1 MGTIT
6 VTVEDDVEERFRKA
20 VNEIKG
26 TGKGV
31 LGSATNEAM
40 QEWVERQKQQRIAK
54 EMLTLLK
61 KGFEM
66 GKFKK
71 VSRDE
76 LHER

>member
-6 VTVEDDVEERFRKA
+6 ITVKDDIEERFRQT
-20 VNEIKG
+20 VDETKG
-26 TGKGV
+26 KGKGV
-31 LGSATNEAM
+31 LGSAASEAM
-40 QEWVERQKQQRIAK
+40 QEWVEKQRQRRIAK
-54 EMLTLLK
+54 EMLALLE

>member
-6 VTVEDDVEERFRKA
+6 VTVEDNVEKRFRKT
-20 VNEIKG
+20 VSETIGN
-26 TGKGV
+26 GKGV
-31 LGSATNEAM
+31 LGSATSEAL
-40 QEWVERQKQQRIAK
+40 QEWVEKQRQKRISE
-54 EMLTLLK
+54 EMLVLLH

-66 GKFKK
+66 GRFKK

>member
-6 VTVEDDVEERFRKA
+6 ITVKDDVEERFRKT
-20 VNEIKG
+20 VNETK
-26 TGKGV
+26 GKGKGK
-31 LGSATNEAM
+31 LGSAASEAM
-40 QEWVERQKQQRIAK
+40 QEWVEKQRQKRISK
-54 EMLTLLK
+54 EMLALLD

-66 GKFKK
+66 GRFKK